1 MPHLFIKI
9 SKTCLWAIV
18 PFFLISQGNP
28 DQASM
33 VELAHEGYYAF
44 KVTGEV
50 SENLSGIINFVT
62 TKETSVGGSEYY
74 VLRFMLKSKKES
86 PIHNMEFLI
95 SKPCTKSKISVGTY
109 EVAKPINGF
118 LNYFEGVF
126 GAADFK
132 RMDELP
138 FFTDRGTIRIRSLDE
153 NTVEGSMSVT
163 LHDPNGKKITIQGE
177 FDALRQVP

>member
-1 MPHLFIKI
+1 MPHFFIKI
-9 SKTCLWAIV
+9 LKTCLWTIV

-28 DQASM
+28 NQISM
-33 VELAHEGYYAF
+33 VEVPPEGYYTF
-44 KVTGEV
+44 TVTGEV
-50 SENLSGIINFVT
+50 SENLNGIIHFET
-62 TKETSVGGSEYY
+62 TKETSVVGSEYY

-86 PIHNMEFLI
+86 PIHSMEFLI
-95 SKPCTKSKISVGTY
+95 SKPCIKDKISVGTY
-109 EVAKPINGF
+109 EVAKPVNGF

-153 NTVEGSMSVT
+153 NTIEGSMSVT

-177 FDALRQVP
+177 FDALRQER